1 MVKEVRKALLQDLL
15 VCSLTEASDI
25 KATVREKLEAKTRK
39 IYGLPP
45 PEAEQTIDQILTV
58 RLAIDNLLDKIA
70 DQHDSDSG

>member
-1 MVKEVRKALLQDLL
+1 MEKKVRIQLLYNLLTAAMSEKA
-15 VCSLTEASDI
+15 SL
-25 KATVREKLEAKTRK
+25 KQTVRERLVEKAM